1 MPLSDMAIKKANPN
15 DKKQKMFDGGGLY
28 LEVAPSGGKLWRL
41 KYRFGGKEKLLSL
54 GPYPTISLKDAREK
68 REAAKRLLLDHQDPG
83 EVKKA
88 RKLAAVYGG
97 EDSFEYVAREW
108 IENNSRTWV
117 ESHTARLVR
126 RLEQYVFPWIG
137 KRKVSQIT
145 PPELLSLVRQLEKR
159 GTVETAHRVFACCG
173 QIFRYAVATGRTE
186 RDITGDL
193 RGALTPVREKHLA
206 SITDPREIG
215 KLLDSIDAYDGFP
228 ITRLA
233 LLLAPL
239 VFVRP
244 VELRK
249 AEWKEFDFDEAEWR
263 IPPERMK
270 MKVKHIVPLSRQA
283 LDILLELHKLT
294 GKSRYLFP
302 GARTNSRPM
311 SDATLINALRRMGY
325 SKEEMTAHGFRSM
338 ASTLLNEQGYNRDW
352 IERQLA
358 HAERNNVRA
367 AYNYAEY
374 LPERRQMMQKWADY
388 LDSLKQGADRALFHQ
403 K

>member
-1 MPLSDMAIKKANPN
+1 MPLSDMAIRKAIPT
-15 DKKQKMFDGGGLY
+15 DKKQKLFDGGGLY

-54 GPYPTISLKDAREK
+54 GPYPLISLKDAREK
-68 REAAKRLLLDHQDPG
+68 RDAAKRLLLESKDPG
-83 EVKKA
+83 EVKKIQ
-88 RKLAAVYGG
+88 KMAAIYGG
-97 EDSFEYVAREW
+97 EDSFECVAREW
-108 IENNSRTWV
+108 IESRSRTWV
-117 ESHTARLVR
+117 ESHSIRLIR
-126 RLEQYVFPWIG
+126 RLEQYAFPWIG
-137 KRKVSQIT
+137 KRKVNQIT
-145 PPELLSLVRQLEKR
+145 PPELLSVVRQLEKR
-159 GTVETAHRVFACCG
+159 GTIETAHRVFACCG
-173 QIFRYAVATGRTE
+173 QVLRYAVATGRTD
-186 RDITGDL
+186 RDITIDL
-193 RGALTPVREKHLA
+193 RGALTPVKEKHLA

-215 KLLDSIDAYDGFP
+215 KLLTAIDAYDGFP
-228 ITRLA
+228 VTRYA

-249 AEWKEFDFDEAEWR
+249 AEWKEFNFDEAEWR

-283 LDILLELHKLT
+283 LEILLELRKVT
-294 GKSRYLFP
+294 GKGRYLFP
-302 GARTNSRPM
+302 GARTNNRPM

-325 SKEEMTAHGFRSM
+325 SNKEMTAHGFRSM

-374 LPERRQMMQKWADY
+374 LPERRTMMQAWADY
-388 LDSLKQGADRALFHQ
+388 LDSLKLEP
-403 K
+403 

>member
-88 RKLAAVYGG
+88 QKLAAVYGG

-117 ESHTARLVR
+117 ESHTARLAR

-145 PPELLSLVRQLEKR
+145 APELLSLVRQLEKR

-193 RGALTPVREKHLA
+193 RGALTPVRETHLA

-228 ITRLA
+228 VTRLA

-374 LPERRQMMQKWADY
+374 LPERRRMMQKWADY

>member
-1 MPLSDMAIKKANPN
+1 MPLSDIAIKKAKSS

-28 LEVAPSGGKLWRL
+28 LEVAPSGGKLWRF

-54 GPYPTISLKDAREK
+54 GPYPLISLKDAREK
-68 REAAKRLLLDHQDPG
+68 RDAAKRLLLESQDPG
-83 EVKKA
+83 EIKKA
-88 RKLAAVYGG
+88 QKLAAVYGG

-117 ESHTARLVR
+117 ESHTVRLAR

-137 KRKVSQIT
+137 KRKVNQIT
-145 PPELLSLVRQLEKR
+145 APELLSLVRQLEKR
-159 GTVETAHRVFACCG
+159 GTLETAHRVFACCG

-186 RDITGDL
+186 RDITPDL

-228 ITRLA
+228 VTRFA

-283 LDILLELHKLT
+283 LAILADLHKLT

-325 SKEEMTAHGFRSM
+325 SKEEMTAHGFRSL

-374 LPERRQMMQKWADY
+374 LPERRRMMQKWADY
-388 LDSLKQGADRALFHQ
+388 LDSLRREK
-403 K
+403 